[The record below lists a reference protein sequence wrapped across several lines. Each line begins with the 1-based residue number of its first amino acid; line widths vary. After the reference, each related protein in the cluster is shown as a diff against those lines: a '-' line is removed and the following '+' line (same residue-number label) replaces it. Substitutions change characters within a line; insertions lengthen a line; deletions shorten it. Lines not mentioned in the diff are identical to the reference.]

1 MMMQNSVFQ
10 TISCDSELY
19 SSGDDQIR
27 ITVIEADNEANS
39 AEHRKR
45 ERERL
50 RLRSRSFIYL
60 FCFVLFDI
68 AAVERFYW
76 FL

>member
-45 ERERL
+45 VRERER
-50 RLRSRSFIYL
+50 
-60 FCFVLFDI
+60 D
-68 AAVERFYW
+68 
-76 FL
+76 